1 MSKHASYAPKHR
13 CAPGRRSREITP
25 RVVRGA
31 VVMSALAVAATGM
44 SVSGGVLTAS
54 SVGAGLGDVGDL
66 VASAAAGRRDQVSA
80 ADLADRQVEQVSR
93 SDRRRPD
100 SAGQAAKAAAL
111 RTDQGRA
118 KAQTESLSDADPREI
133 GRALLAEYGFAADQ
147 FACLDS
153 LYVSESDWRVDAD
166 NPISSAYGIPQAL
179 TSMHELPT
187 DYLTSAE
194 SQIRWGL
201 DYISNAY
208 GTPCNAW
215 GFKQGHGWY

>member
-1 MSKHASYAPKHR
+1 MMMS
-13 CAPGRRSREITP
+13 G
-25 RVVRGA
+25 
-31 VVMSALAVAATGM
+31 LAVAATGM

-54 SVGAGLGDVGDL
+54 SVGAGLGDAGGL
-66 VASAAAGRRDQVSA
+66 VASTATGRREQMSF
-80 ADLADRQVEQVSR
+80 ADITDRQVEQVSR

-100 SAGQAAKAAAL
+100 SAGQAVKAAAL
-111 RTDQGRA
+111 STDQGQA
-118 KAQTESLSDADPREI
+118 KSRTESLSDADPREI
-133 GRALLAEYGFAADQ
+133 GRALLADYGFAADQ

-179 TSMHELPT
+179 TSMHELPA

-201 DYISNAY
+201 EYISNSY
-208 GTPCNAW
+208 GTPCSAW